1 MKIPVKIR
9 WDKNVPTCICLRDN
23 KCANCASCEED
34 VVMHDEYLLIKEVM
48 SERCYQRVNGRLR
61 QK

>member
-1 MKIPVKIR
+1 MKIPVKMR
-9 WDKNVPTCICLRDN
+9 WQNNIPICICLRDK
-23 KCANCASCEED
+23 KCAECANCEED
-34 VVMHDEYLLIKEVM
+34 VLIHDEYLLIKQTM